1 MILSMTGF
9 GRAKGEQNGKS
20 YVLEVKTLN
29 GKQSDIRLKS
39 PGYLRSKE
47 ITLRKLI
54 MDDIRRGKVDFSINI
69 TSSDGSTDYAINTN
83 LIDNYYQQLSKVAE
97 RHQLTNQDFLQTIV
111 RIPNVVQPNDE
122 DITEEE
128 WIYLKQLV
136 DEALAELK
144 SFRASEGESLK
155 NDLLGRVNEIAR
167 LLGDVEQH
175 EETRNAYVKERLN
188 KHLEEIV
195 VPDKIDANRMEQELI
210 YYLEKLDI
218 HEEKIRLKQHCEY
231 FTEVVQGTDVS
242 VGKKLGFI
250 AQEMGREINT
260 LGSKAQYSPLQQIV
274 VEMKV
279 ELDQIKE
286 QLANVL

>member
-1 MILSMTGF
+1 
-9 GRAKGEQNGKS
+9 
-20 YVLEVKTLN
+20 
-29 GKQSDIRLKS
+29 
-39 PGYLRSKE
+39 
-47 ITLRKLI
+47 
-54 MDDIRRGKVDFSINI
+54 
-69 TSSDGSTDYAINTN
+69 
-83 LIDNYYQQLSKVAE
+83 
-97 RHQLTNQDFLQTIV
+97 
-111 RIPNVVQPNDE
+111 VQPNDE